1 MSTVLPCTMRIV
13 LALALS
19 LAAGVPAGA
28 HSGLRDA
35 GDAAAAASQALT
47 RAGDAARGAQV
58 WRQAC
63 QLCHTIEPGGRH
75 KIGPNLAGSL
85 ARPAASAPGYPYS
98 SAMRDAALVWDDAT
112 LARFLAYPFGTVAQ
126 TKMDYW
132 LHDPADI
139 ADVIAYLRGSP
150 AARKP

>member
-1 MSTVLPCTMRIV
+1 MSSAAARILTALVLVAAAAMP
-13 LALALS
+13 
-19 LAAGVPAGA
+19 AAG
-28 HSGLRDA
+28 HSGLRDTSEA
-35 GDAAAAASQALT
+35 TAAAEQALA
-47 RAGDAARGAQV
+47 RPGDAARGAEV

-85 ARPAASAPGYPYS
+85 ARPAATAPGYPYS
-98 SAMRDAALVWDDAT
+98 VAMRDAALVWDDAT
-112 LARFLAYPFGTVAQ
+112 LARFLAYPFGAVAQ

-132 LHDPADI
+132 LHAPADI

-150 AARKP
+150 AAVRP